1 MPDYNFDREARTA
14 NSEQWVIETPEHSI
28 GRVDVHFTS
37 SAAHATLAVHTSVDD
52 DEVQR
57 LIAEIDERIVLSG
70 DPYREDFIVTVW
82 RGEELGVFAE
92 EADDDESDGE
102 EDSEDETETVEAP
115 AG

>member
-1 MPDYNFDREARTA
+1 MPDYRFEREARTA

-37 SAAHATLAVHTSVDD
+37 SAAHATLAVHLSVDD

-57 LIAEIDERIVLSG
+57 LVAEIDERIVLSA

-82 RGEELGVFAE
+82 RGEEVGVFAE
-92 EADDDESDGE
+92 EADGEDDEAEDDTSE
-102 EDSEDETETVEAP
+102 EDATD
-115 AG
+115 